1 MTRRVPLWVRG
12 RATDDFLEDPRRL
25 CIGREEFFQETL
37 EALEVCQGLCV
48 RCPVFQ
54 DCTRWTL
61 VNYDRQPYFIF
72 AGLTQDV
79 RGRIHA
85 GIENYYDWRQDWRK
99 AHLSERIAAR
109 KLRQNYK
116 AGERKRTQA
125 KVEMPPCPYCDQR
138 DMVCRNGRQVNI
150 VLPDRQ
156 RYHCRTCNRNFQ
168 GEEL

>member
-1 MTRRVPLWVRG
+1 MHPANVRPARDG
-12 RATDDFLEDPRRL
+12 DW
-25 CIGREEFFQETL
+25 
-37 EALEVCQGLCV
+37 EAHIASAEGFGSPAA
-48 RCPVFQ
+48 R
-54 DCTRWTL
+54 
-61 VNYDRQPYFIF
+61 
-72 AGLTQDV
+72 
-79 RGRIHA
+79 
-85 GIENYYDWRQDWRK
+85 YYDWRQDWRK

-116 AGERKRTQA
+116 AGERKRIQA